1 MANVIINDTN
11 LTNIANAIREKNG
24 TTNSYKPS
32 EMANAIAAIE
42 AGGGGGYV
50 PTDEELYYTVG
61 SSSLFPTAHNMF
73 LIREYGDRMKLK
85 LQSYSEAFFLN
96 YPYETF
102 NVNPKISKDSTETI
116 GLGSFFNG
124 MSKVKE
130 ITGTFHQEDTS
141 IQYNHN
147 SMYGLFRNCN
157 NLRTINEN
165 FINADTIFW
174 LNSSSSS
181 YCKFGCVFENCYSIR
196 EVPKFVFKLTHC
208 ADGGRTNITSTYYAY
223 SKTFYNCY
231 TLNKIEKL
239 PIFYGQYLREDKI
252 TGNLFTNTFD
262 HCSNLSKLTFDVNED
277 GTPKVANWNNQIIDL
292 SVNVGYASSA
302 SHMTG
307 YNSGLT
313 ADGNINIGGVTPTF
327 QAYRA
332 ETIND
337 YYATNGGCSKYGHLE
352 AVETINSLPD
362 TSAAGGGNTIK
373 FYGSQGYYT
382 NYLKGRCGESPM
394 VLGTINQ
401 LTEEEIAVAA
411 AKGWTVS
418 IS

>member
-1 MANVIINDTN
+1 MANVVLNDAN

-24 TTNSYKPS
+24 ETTQYKPS
-32 EMANAIAAIE
+32 EMAAAITNLPT
-42 AGGGGGYV
+42 GGGGGYV
-50 PTDEELYYTVG
+50 PTDEELTYTVN
-61 SSSLFPTAHNMF
+61 STSLFPTAANMF

-85 LQSYSEAFFLN
+85 LQGYSEMFFMN

-102 NVNPKISKDSTETI
+102 DVNPKISKDSTETI
-116 GLGSFFNG
+116 AFGSFFTG

-130 ITGTFHQEDTS
+130 ITGTLHQEDPS
-141 IQYNHN
+141 IRYNHN
-147 SMYGLFRNCN
+147 NMYGLFRNCN

-181 YCKFGCVFENCYSIR
+181 YCKFGSVFENCYSIR
-196 EVPKFVFKLTHC
+196 EVPKFVFELTRC
-208 ADGGRTNITSTYYAY
+208 ADGGRPVITSTYYAY
-223 SKTFYNCY
+223 ASTFKNCY
-231 TLNKIEKL
+231 ALNKIEGL

-252 TGNLFTNTFD
+252 TSNLFANTFN
-262 HCSNLSKLTFDVNED
+262 CCGNLSKLTFDVNPD
-277 GTPKVANWNNQIIDL
+277 GTPKTANWNNQIIDL
-292 SVNVGYASSA
+292 SNYVGYAESA
-302 SHMTG
+302 SNMTG

-313 ADGNINIGGVTPTF
+313 TDKNINIGGVTPTS
-327 QAYRA
+327 QAFRT

-337 YYATNGGCSKYGHLE
+337 YFATNGGCSKYGHLE

-362 TSAAGGGNTIK
+362 TSAAGGNNTIK

-382 NYLKGRCGESPM
+382 NYLKGRCGQSPI
-394 VLGTINQ
+394 VLGTINK

-411 AKGWTVS
+411 AKGWTVTLA
-418 IS
+418 